1 MKRAL
6 IILSLAVLVGAGLWW
21 WLGTTSSPPADG
33 PESTAARLTAK
44 AQRRDIEAAVVASG
58 FVRPVISSE
67 IKAEVSGKISRIHV
81 EIGQSVRKDDL
92 LVDLDPTL
100 ARADRDEAARNV
112 QLQRLNAEKL
122 ARDRSRTEALRAR
135 EFVSAKELE
144 DAITAHEVAKLQ
156 LEVTQSRLEKSEENL
171 RRVSIRAPHDGVVS
185 DIGVLEGQIAVGA
198 QSINSGTL
206 LMKVSAVDPL
216 RVDIN
221 LNEFDATRVEVGR
234 DTILT
239 FDSMPG
245 VRREGKVSFLAPFG
259 SADVKDKDVRVFPCQ
274 IGFGS
279 GGGVRP
285 GISANAR
292 IRIASVKGAVAVP
305 VSAVFIEET
314 DRYVYVR
321 GAGSSWERRRIEAG
335 MSDAG
340 WTEVTQG
347 LAEGEVVSLVR
358 PAGAR

>member
-1 MKRAL
+1 MKRLAL
-6 IILSLAVLVGAGLWW
+6 LVLLAGFAAGLWW
-21 WLGTTSSPPADG
+21 WLSPSPDRGPSAVPGEPAD
-33 PESTAARLTAK
+33 RLTAK
-44 AQRRDIEAAVVASG
+44 AERRDIEAAVVASG
-58 FVRPVISSE
+58 FVRPVLSSE

-81 EIGQSVRKDDL
+81 EIGQAVRKDDL
-92 LVDLDPTL
+92 LVELDPTL
-100 ARADRDEAARNV
+100 ARADRDESARNV
-112 QLQRLNAEKL
+112 QLQRLNVDKL
-122 ARDRSRTEALRAR
+122 ARDRGRTEALRAR
-135 EFVSAKELE
+135 EFVSAKEME
-144 DAITAHEVAKLQ
+144 DAVTAHEVAKLQ
-156 LEVTQSRLEKSEENL
+156 LEVAQARLEKAEENL
-171 RRVSIRAPHDGVVS
+171 RKVSIRAPHDGMVS
-185 DIGVLEGQIAVGA
+185 DVGVLEGQIAVGA

-221 LNEFDATRVEVGR
+221 LNEFDATRIDLGR
-234 DTILT
+234 DATLT

-245 VRREGKVSFLAPFG
+245 VRREGKVTFLAPFG
-259 SADVKDKDVRVFPCQ
+259 TADAKDKEVRVFPCQ

-292 IRIASVKGAVAVP
+292 IRVASAKGAVAVP

-314 DRYVYVR
+314 DRFVYVR
-321 GAGSSWERRRIEAG
+321 AAGGAWERRAIEAG
-335 MSDAG
+335 LSDAG
-340 WTEVTQG
+340 WTQVSKG

>member
-1 MKRAL
+1 MKRPAV
-6 IILSLAVLVGAGLWW
+6 LSLLAVAAAGALWW
-21 WLGTTSSPPADG
+21 WLAPSAGPAPGG
-33 PESTAARLTAK
+33 PESAASRLVAK
-44 AQRRDIEAAVVASG
+44 AERRDIESAVVASG
-58 FVRPVISSE
+58 FVRPVVSSE
-67 IKAEVSGKISRIHV
+67 IKAEVSGKIAKIHV
-81 EIGQSVRKDDL
+81 EAGQAVRKDDL

-100 ARADRDEAARNV
+100 ARADRDESARNV
-112 QLQRLNAEKL
+112 QLQRLNVEKL

-135 EFVSAKELE
+135 EFVSAKEME
-144 DAITAHEVAKLQ
+144 DAVTAHEVAKLQ
-156 LEVTQSRLEKSEENL
+156 LEVAQSRLEKAEENL
-171 RRVSIRAPHDGVVS
+171 RKVSIRAPHDGVVS
-185 DIGVLEGQIAVGA
+185 DLGVLEGQIAVGA

-221 LNEFDATRVEVGR
+221 LNEFDATRIELGR
-234 DTILT
+234 DAVLT

-245 VRREGKVSFLAPFG
+245 VRREGKVTFLAPFG
-259 SADVKDKDVRVFPCQ
+259 TADAKDKEVRVFPCQ

-292 IRIASVKGAVAVP
+292 ILLATAKGVVAVP

-314 DRYVYVR
+314 GRFVFVR
-321 GAGSSWERRRIEAG
+321 GSRGEWQRRAIEAG
-335 MSDAG
+335 LSDAG
-340 WTEVTQG
+340 WTEVTKG

-358 PAGAR
+358 PAGLR